1 MGNMTSP
8 DIQEKV
14 KGGHRDVDSFA
25 PEPYRVTNPF
35 TVVLASEADEVI
47 ASWLDANL
55 HASGETSEQA
65 FNELKGMILDTFDR
79 LEELG
84 DDELG
89 PGPRKQK
96 RVLRSHIAKLGS

>member
-1 MGNMTSP
+1 MTTP

-14 KGGHRDVDSFA
+14 KGSHRDVDTFA
-25 PEPYRVTNPF
+25 PEPYRVKSPF
-35 TVVLASEADEVI
+35 TVVFACEGDEFI

-55 HASGETSEQA
+55 HASGETQEQA
-65 FNELKGMILDTFDR
+65 FNDLKAMVLDTFDR

-89 PGPRKQK
+89 PGPRQQK
-96 RVLRSHIAKLGS
+96 RILRSHITKLES